1 MRLLVLLLLVVRRLE
16 PFLLLVRR
24 RCVIRQGASE
34 LLLGLGRFVLVGA
47 TIRVLRVLLVLLLVL
62 RLLVLLVLLHLL
74 VVVLIRR
81 LILILV
87 RVMMSLKNINFHHFP
102 LGVILTLLRS
112 SVSPHHDCGVDQ
124 PMAGMNE

>member
-34 LLLGLGRFVLVGA
+34 LLLGLGRFVLVRA
-47 TIRVLRVLLVLLLVL
+47 TIWVLRVLLVLFLVL
-62 RLLVLLVLLHLL
+62 RLLVLRHLL

-102 LGVILTLLRS
+102 LGVILTLLLS

-124 PMAGMNE
+124 PTAGMNE